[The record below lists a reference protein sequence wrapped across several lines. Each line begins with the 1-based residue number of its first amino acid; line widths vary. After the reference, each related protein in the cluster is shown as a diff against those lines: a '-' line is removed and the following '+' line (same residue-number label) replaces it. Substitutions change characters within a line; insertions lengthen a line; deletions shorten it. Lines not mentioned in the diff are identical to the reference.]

1 MNKMSKVVTIRII
14 TALMLV
20 SLTLVGSDCEDIINQ
35 VTQDPCTTGDITG
48 NWTYIYNSGTL
59 MDICPGEVVNFPNNT
74 GGTATLTCPN
84 QSGIARNYTVSG
96 QTLTYT
102 ETSVQYQICFDSD
115 GHLVLKGLNTA
126 RTLYYSS
133 SISDKKI
140 TEGNVTNDKKAS
152 NINSSEITK

>member
-1 MNKMSKVVTIRII
+1 MSKVVTIRII

-35 VTQDPCTTGDITG
+35 VTQDPCTAGDITG

-74 GGTATLTCPN
+74 GGTATLT
-84 QSGIARNYTVSG
+84 
-96 QTLTYT
+96 YT
-102 ETSVQYQICFDSD
+102 ETSVQYQICFDD
-115 GHLVLKGLNTA
+115 QGHLVLKGLNTA

-140 TEGNVTNDKKAS
+140 TKGNVINDKKAS
-152 NINSSEITK
+152 NINSSEISK